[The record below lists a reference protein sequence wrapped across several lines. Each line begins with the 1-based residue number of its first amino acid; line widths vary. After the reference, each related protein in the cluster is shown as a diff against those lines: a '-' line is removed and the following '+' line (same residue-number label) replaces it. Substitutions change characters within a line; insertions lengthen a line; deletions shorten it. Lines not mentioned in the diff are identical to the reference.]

1 MVFIEFHLG
10 NMHYARA
17 PYYHASNNQD
27 TSTCNSSFAPFLA
40 PNFWGTAVAH
50 NKPEGLDLSE

>member
-40 PNFWGTAVAH
+40 PNFKVGELRWLITSQ
-50 NKPEGLDLSE
+50 KD